1 MHAGTAACRKW
12 ALLQALL
19 QESSW
24 NGLQRP
30 QLQLMVAAVVEAA
43 KGSGPLSS
51 FSLAS
56 ALNERAP
63 LLAANARMILR
74 LLQGFQGSAF
84 KLSVSKGVPC
94 LNPKP

>member
-1 MHAGTAACRKW
+1 M
-12 ALLQALL
+12 L

-30 QLQLMVAAVVEAA
+30 QLQLMVAAVAAAA

-51 FSLAS
+51 FSPAS
-56 ALNERAP
+56 ALDDRAV
-63 LLAANARMILR
+63 LLAANARTILR

-84 KLSVSKGVPC
+84 KTSVSKGVPC
-94 LNPKP
+94 LC